1 VKLKRRML
9 LALIIVFCAI
19 ITTTPYKADATQATR
34 DKYNAAQKEAE
45 EAKKQ
50 VDEQKSEVDTLSKRK
65 SALKKELNGLNSDM
79 ETIIARIN
87 DLDEQIF
94 AKENEIAET
103 QAALEEARNTE
114 TNQYE
119 SMKKRIQ
126 FMYEDSANL
135 YLEIMFQAKSFSNF
149 ITLSNYVDD
158 LAAYDRKK
166 FEEYKAT
173 RITIEELEA
182 KLQGEKSDL
191 DVLKG
196 EAETEKANL
205 QVVIAN
211 TQSNLTQYS
220 DLLDDAEA
228 ELLAY
233 EAELKAKNESLA
245 SIKKQLE
252 EEIRMSQLAASSYW
266 RDISEVT
273 FDENDRYLLAVLIYC
288 EAGGEP
294 YEGQVAVGA
303 VVINRVLSSVYPN
316 TVSGVIYQKYQF
328 SPVGSGRLGYY
339 LSIGKTTQSCY
350 NAADAAM
357 SGVTNVGN
365 CVHFRTPIP
374 GLTGIQIGGHIFY

>member
-1 VKLKRRML
+1 MKKALKT
-9 LALIIVFCAI
+9 ALTIFLVLCTVFC
-19 ITTTPYKADATQATR
+19 TTPYKAQATQSTR
-34 DKYNAAQKEAE
+34 DKLTEAQKQKEA
-45 EAKKQ
+45 AQGKVDDAQDQ
-50 VDEQKSEVDTLSKRK
+50 VDDLTERK
-65 SALKKELNGLNSDM
+65 DAFKKELNGLNSDL
-79 ETIIARIN
+79 ETIVARITEIDN
-87 DLDEQIF
+87 NIT
-94 AKENEIAET
+94 AKEEEIAKT

-126 FMYEDSANL
+126 YMYEDSENL
-135 YLEIMFQAKSFSNF
+135 YLEIMFQAKTFSNF

-158 LAAYDRKK
+158 LASYDRKK
-166 FEEYKAT
+166 FEEYQAT

-182 KLQGEKSDL
+182 KLEDEKAEL
-191 DVLKG
+191 DVLKAD
-196 EAETEKANL
+196 AEDEKAEL
-205 QVVIAN
+205 QVSINN
-211 TQSNLTQYS
+211 TQSNISKYS

-233 EAELKAKNESLA
+233 EEELKKASENEAAL
-245 SIKKQLE
+245 KKQLE
-252 EEIRMSQLAASSYW
+252 EEIRLSQLAAKSAW
-266 RDISEVT
+266 RDISEVS
-273 FDENDRYLLAVLIYC
+273 FDSNDRYLLAVLIYC

-316 TVSGVIYQKYQF
+316 TVSGVIYQPYQF
-328 SPVGSGRLGYY
+328 SPVSSGRFAYY

-365 CVHFRTPIP
+365 CLHFRTPIA
-374 GLTGIQIGGHIFY
+374 GLTGTQIGNHIFY